1 MKKITTLCFLL
12 AFSVISAQIEYD
24 LTVLNEA
31 YVNLEDST
39 PLSNGEVWDDPGYV
53 VPLGFDFQI
62 GSLTVDTVF
71 ISDDGLGG
79 LVATNPT
86 IDGPEVGL
94 FAPILQDIIDR
105 GDGSSTSLSPVS
117 FRIDGSV
124 GNRILKLE
132 WNNTG
137 FFDNSDLQDFVNFQ
151 LWLYESGNV
160 IEYRYGPSMINSPNE
175 SFEGLS
181 GLQIAL
187 IPLLPNDD
195 VEGNLEQ
202 EAYILS
208 GDPLNPDLIVLST
221 SDDFDNAESIAITG
235 AVPEGTV
242 YRFSSE
248 QLSLEDESIIEV
260 NVYPNP
266 TTDFFKIES
275 ALASYSVHIYNAAGQ
290 QISEVFAP
298 MGLYDVSNL
307 SKGVYFVKVFSD
319 TGVTTKRL
327 IKI

>member
-12 AFSVISAQIEYD
+12 VFSVINAQIEYD

-31 YVNLEDST
+31 YVDLEDGT
-39 PLSNGEVWDDPGYV
+39 LLNNGEVWDDPGYV
-53 VPLGFDFQI
+53 VPIGFDFQI
-62 GSLTVDTVF
+62 GSLTVDTIF
-71 ISDDGLGG
+71 ISEDGLGG
-79 LVATNPT
+79 LVATDPT

-94 FAPILQDIIDR
+94 FGPILQDIIDR
-105 GDGSSTSLSPVS
+105 GDGSSTSLSPIS
-117 FRIDGSV
+117 FRLDGSE

-132 WNNTG
+132 WNNAG
-137 FFDNSDLQDFVNFQ
+137 FFDNTDLEDFVNFQ
-151 LWLYESGNV
+151 LWLYESENV
-160 IEYRYGPSMINSPNE
+160 IEYRYGPNVINTPNE

-187 IPLLPNDD
+187 IPLLPAENT
-195 VEGNLEQ
+195 EGDLEQ

-208 GDPLNPDLIVLST
+208 GDPLNPDLNILST
-221 SDDFDNAESIAITG
+221 SDDFDNAGSIAITG

-248 QLSLEDESIIEV
+248 QLSLNDMSLPEI

-275 ALASYSVHIYNAAGQ
+275 ALASYNVHIYNATGRLIN
-290 QISEVFAP
+290 QISEP
-298 MGLYDVSNL
+298 KERYDVSNL

-319 TGVTTKRL
+319 SGVTTRKL
-327 IKI
+327 IKS